1 MSERVTKIPTVPRAR
16 RASKKAVRS
25 KATPS
30 KAAPQRASE
39 LVVQFVHPED
49 PTVEQTARV
58 RDLVKKYTSHAR
70 LVAELPGALKVVV
83 VGSDAEQA
91 FRQDVAALP
100 DWNIASEG
108 VAKMPNAP
116 LPEDDDERSS

>member
-1 MSERVTKIPTVPRAR
+1 MNSRVKKTPAAPRAR
-16 RASKKAVRS
+16 RASKKSARS
-25 KATPS
+25 S
-30 KAAPQRASE
+30 AAPPRVSE
-39 LVVQFVHPED
+39 FVVQFVHPAD

-58 RDLVKKYTSHAR
+58 HDLLKKYTNRAR

-91 FRQDVAALP
+91 FRRDVAALP

-108 VAKMPNAP
+108 VAQMPSAP
-116 LPEDDDERSS
+116 LPEDDDEPSS

>member
-1 MSERVTKIPTVPRAR
+1 MSERVTKIPALPRRR
-16 RASKKAVRS
+16 RASKKAAR
-25 KATPS
+25 S
-30 KAAPQRASE
+30 KAAPPRASE
-39 LVVQFVHPED
+39 LVVQFAHPED

-58 RDLVKKYTSHAR
+58 RDLVKKYTAHAR

-91 FRQDVAALP
+91 FRQDVAALQ

-108 VAKMPNAP
+108 VAKIPSAP